1 MYLRGHF
8 KQSLSLR
15 PTWSTYNSDDLAK
28 SQEKALSAAKSVN
41 GMATVRDLISQI
53 LVHFAHFQVHVH
65 GSMSCWHC
73 AHTPSFCILPP
84 FTGEVKIA
92 AHCCVI
98 VSLCFNW
105 DEPDTTEPSS
115 DIS

>member
-1 MYLRGHF
+1 MAVSCVCRDFEFNLKNLKLQMYLRGHF

-65 GSMSCWHC
+65 GSMSCWHG
-73 AHTPSFCILPP
+73 AHTP
-84 FTGEVKIA
+84 TWQ
-92 AHCCVI
+92 
-98 VSLCFNW
+98 VSVYFHL
-105 DEPDTTEPSS
+105 SLGK
-115 DIS
+115 